1 MRCKRQRMNLITRR
15 KEPANCCRPAPSPG
29 RHYPPSPSLAGRR
42 VRVVVTPGCNVNQ
55 LHYHK
60 LLLAYVSVPSQER
73 AGCAEQTL
81 LHSAGSKVE
90 GKQRNSDALE
100 DWVV

>member
-15 KEPANCCRPAPSPG
+15 KEPASCCRPASAPLSLSPSLSLPG
-29 RHYPPSPSLAGRR
+29 RH

-60 LLLAYVSVPSQER
+60 LLLAYVSVFLRRSEQEVPYQH
-73 AGCAEQTL
+73 CEFL
-81 LHSAGSKVE
+81 DSKVKKE
-90 GKQRNSDALE
+90 SGNTFEAILE
-100 DWVV
+100 D

>member
-1 MRCKRQRMNLITRR
+1 M
-15 KEPANCCRPAPSPG
+15 
-29 RHYPPSPSLAGRR
+29 AGRR

-81 LHSAGSKVE
+81 LHSLSSKVE
-90 GKQRNSDALE
+90 GKQRNSEATFGGF
-100 DWVV
+100 VVVRNN